1 MSIFRGRDINLLVGA
16 AGLSALG
23 DLALGIPLALEVR
36 AKTGSALAVSLFFL
50 CMFGPIVL
58 LAGVAGRLVDRVEN
72 RRLLVGVSL
81 GQAAATSLLLF
92 ADSPTALLVLTAV
105 IGSGLA
111 VVAPAEFSLIPVAA
125 GEARVA
131 AANGRVEAARY
142 LGMTAGPVLGGLL
155 ASSGR
160 FHAAVLLNAGSF
172 LAVALAG
179 LALRSRRHPAAPLP
193 GERRRA
199 RDGLTALVADPSLR
213 VVLVTGVAS
222 LALFSMSMT
231 AELFFVLDVLHAGQ
245 TGYGVLIGIWTAG
258 MVTGAALLGSHVPA
272 PWLAPAALVSI
283 AAQGAGLLGA
293 SFATTLA
300 VALAGFALGGVA
312 HGIKNVAIRTLI
324 HQRVDD
330 ALRGRA
336 FAGYNAARN
345 AAELG
350 ALGLGGVL
358 VNVIGARATLA
369 LSGAVPV
376 LLALAALVL
385 AKGRG
390 STAADPTTT
399 RRSLHAHVEG

>member
-1 MSIFRGRDINLLVGA
+1 MTTYRSRDVHLLVGA

-23 DLALGIPLALEVR
+23 DLALAIPLALEVR

-72 RRLLVGVSL
+72 RRLLICVSL
-81 GQAAATSLLLF
+81 AQAAATSVLLF

-111 VVAPAEFSLIPVAA
+111 VVAPAEFSLIPVAS
-125 GEARVA
+125 GEERVA

-155 ASSGR
+155 ASSGS

-179 LALRSRRHPAAPLP
+179 VALVSRREPAAPTR

-199 RDGLTALVADPSLR
+199 RDGLAALVADRSLR
-213 VVLVTGVAS
+213 IVLATNVAS

-245 TGYGVLIGIWTAG
+245 TGYGVLIGVWTAG
-258 MVTGAALLGSHVPA
+258 MVAGAVLLGSRIPS
-272 PWLAPAALVSI
+272 PRLAPVALAAI
-283 AAQGAGLLGA
+283 AAQGAGLQGA
-293 SFATTLA
+293 SLATALS
-300 VALAGFALGGVA
+300 VALVGFALGGIA
-312 HGIKNVAIRTLI
+312 HGVKNVAIRTLI
-324 HQRVDD
+324 HQRVPE

-358 VNVIGARATLA
+358 VDVAGARATLA
-369 LSGAVPV
+369 LSGAVP
-376 LLALAALVL
+376 LLLGLAALL
-385 AKGRG
+385 ITKGRG
-390 STAADPTTT
+390 AAATDPTTT